1 MVAHGLEWTRTI
13 HGDDNAVVYHLTG
26 VLGETSDSYA
36 FLEDV
41 RTHMGEQLAH
51 LIICLGRVEMISS
64 AGIGIIASCL
74 TEAKRDG
81 RTLALCEANRIVH
94 RALDL
99 TGFINMIP
107 HFESEAE
114 ALAAPR

>member
-1 MVAHGLEWTRTI
+1 MVSHGLEWTREAHTEPS
-13 HGDDNAVVYHLTG
+13 AVVYHLTG
-26 VLGETSDSYA
+26 VLGETTDSYA

-41 RTHMGEQLAH
+41 RTHMSEQPAH
-51 LIICLGRVEMISS
+51 LILCLHRVEMISS

-81 RTLALCEANRIVH
+81 RTLALCSANRIVH

-107 HFESEAE
+107 HFDSEAE
-114 ALAAPR
+114 ALAAAG